1 MKKLICIVM
10 ILLTILLCACTKQ
23 EGPYRIVL
31 ENPHNDN
38 IITSIPETA
47 KCGETVVIKAE
58 IIMDAGLELY
68 ANGKKIEQTHFEDYW
83 GYTFVMPDHD
93 VTITMKWISSKEQ

>member
-1 MKKLICIVM
+1 MKKTICIAM
-10 ILLTILLCACTKQ
+10 ILLAVLLCACASPHYKIT
-23 EGPYRIVL
+23 L
-31 ENPHNDN
+31 ENPNNDN

-58 IIMDAGLELY
+58 IVMDAGLELY
-68 ANGKKIEQTHFEDYW
+68 ANGEKIEQTHFENYW

-93 VTITMKWISSKEQ
+93 VTITMKWIGSKG